1 MVHTLTGLSLPIFI
15 TMYRIAGLIRKKR
28 DRASQSLREGIAWSY
43 EDLADLVREAEKIQ
57 QDLDNEKRLIDE
69 VIESES
75 RQSPRSLQLIVARNR
90 TSPS

>member
-28 DRASQSLREGIAWSY
+28 DRASQSLREGTAWSMD
-43 EDLADLVREAEKIQ
+43 ELTGLVREAEKIQ

-69 VIESES
+69 VIESEF
-75 RQSPRSLQLIVARNR
+75 SL
-90 TSPS
+90 S

>member
-75 RQSPRSLQLIVARNR
+75 RQLPRSQ
-90 TSPS
+90 